1 MGEIR
6 LALEPEDELNH
17 DAGDVGNFNESM
29 YFNAFGAAGD
39 AFGGAEGATG
49 GGWFRMGNRVNEGYA
64 ELSVCVYLPDGRV
77 GFVFKR
83 PRIETNA
90 VFDAGGMR
98 IEILEPLVRQ
108 RVVYEGTVCLLER
121 PWEMADPRRAFAENP
136 MVPCSVDITWEGV
149 SPVHGGRPVDEHGHE
164 VDTGNGFAKAHY
176 EQLSRATG
184 TVTVGDEVVPIAG
197 HGIRDK
203 SWGPRF
209 WQAVWWYRWLPVAFG
224 DDFGMT
230 VSLIG
235 SQDGGARSGGW
246 VFDEGALHDIRSVA
260 VRSVYDERGHQ
271 TRLAAV
277 VATDH
282 RTYDL
287 EGDVRS
293 LIPLRNRRTTPD
305 GVELRTRITEG
316 WTRYRVGD
324 REGSGLSEYLDQIV
338 DGVPVGRALDEE
350 DPA

>member
-1 MGEIR
+1 VGEIR

-29 YFNAFGAAGD
+29 YFNAFGGPE
-39 AFGGAEGATG
+39 EGSA

-64 ELSVCVYLPDGRV
+64 ELSVCVYLPDGRI

-83 PRIETNA
+83 PRIETNE

-136 MVPCSVDITWEGV
+136 MVPCSVDVTWEGV
-149 SPVHGGRPVDEHGHE
+149 SPVHGGKPVDAHGRE

-184 TVTVGDEVVPIAG
+184 AITVGDEVVPLVG

-224 DDFGMT
+224 EDFGMT
-230 VSLIG
+230 VSLVG
-235 SQDGGARSGGW
+235 SQDGDRRPGGW
-246 VFDEGALHDIRSVA
+246 VFDGGSLHDIRDVT
-260 VRSVYDERGHQ
+260 VRSRYDGRGHQ
-271 TRLAAV
+271 TRL
-277 VATDH
+277 VADVLTDDGA
-282 RTYDL
+282 YVL
-287 EGDVRS
+287 EGEVRS
-293 LIPLRNRRTTPD
+293 LIPLRNRRSTPD
-305 GVELRTRITEG
+305 GDELRTRITEG

-324 REGSGLSEYLDQIV
+324 REASGLSEYLDQIV
-338 DGVPVGRALDEE
+338 EDRPVGRAEDEE
-350 DPA
+350 QA